1 MQGDIFCLLNKCINA
16 LIEMRTS
23 KAVKDDPEMQ
33 ELDKKAGELLDS
45 LPPLEPDND
54 DEQKEI

>member
-1 MQGDIFCLLNKCINA
+1 
-16 LIEMRTS
+16 MRTS